1 MSKASDRAYAQIRAR
16 ILSGDLKPGSQLKEE
31 ELAESCGVSRTPV
44 RDAMTRLE
52 NEMFL
57 YRSESQ
63 RSFVSEWSSDDVE
76 EVFTLRTMLES
87 HAASRAAQRAN
98 DAMIDALR
106 ANNAEIGAAIR
117 APVPDVD
124 AFLRLNRAYH
134 AMVLEAAASDRLA
147 MMLNRLILQPIVHRT
162 AIHYDRTQLEL
173 SLSEHEEVVA
183 AITRRDPLWAGS
195 VMTSH
200 IRRAYHV
207 YMDRSAADLTGADD
221 AP

>member
-1 MSKASDRAYAQIRAR
+1 MSKASDRAYEQIRAR

-44 RDAMTRLE
+44 RDAMTRLQ

-63 RSFVSEWSSDDVE
+63 RSFVSEWSGDDVE

-87 HAASRAAQRAN
+87 HAASRAAERAS
-98 DAMIDALR
+98 DAMIEALR
-106 ANNAEIGAAIR
+106 ANNAEIGKAIR
-117 APVPDVD
+117 GPTPDVD

-147 MMLNRLILQPIVHRT
+147 MMLNRLVLQPIVHRT
-162 AIHYDRTQLEL
+162 ALRYDRAQLER
-173 SLSEHEEVVA
+173 SLSEHEEIVA
-183 AITRRDPLWAGS
+183 AIARRDPQWAGA

-207 YMDRSAADLTGADD
+207 YVDRSGANTIAAERA
-221 AP
+221 